1 MTLNLSAPGTETQ
14 LKPRIVVVGVGGAGC
29 NAVNNM
35 ISANLEG
42 VEFVVANTDAQSLA
56 LSASERR
63 IQLGINITNGL
74 GAGARPDIGRAA
86 AEESLDVIIDHLQG
100 SHMAFIAAGMGGG
113 TGTGAAPVI
122 ARAAREQGILTVG
135 VVTKPFQFEGNNRM
149 KSAEEGIEELQ
160 HFVDTLIVIPNQNLF
175 RVCNEHTTF
184 ADAFCMADNV
194 LHSGVRGVTD
204 LMVMP
209 GLINLDFADIR
220 TVMSEMGKAM
230 MGTGE
235 ANGDGR
241 SIAAAEAAIAN
252 PLLDDVSMRGAR
264 GVLINIT
271 GGYDM
276 TLFEVDEAANRIREE
291 VDADANIIFG
301 STFDEKM
308 EGTMRVSIVSTGIDA
323 DASAM
328 PRSPMISLVHDA
340 DRSARPQT
348 VAGAI
353 EPQGD
358 AGQTAPTAT
367 DASAPMGSTGAGL
380 PPLGSA
386 MTAEPLVVPGAN
398 AAAPTLAGSSATAQ
412 ALAEPMPEPEPEP
425 RQPVLTAGQP
435 FIPPR
440 PAMPAAREPQLRA
453 PQTAPNAFAEAAVQ
467 NGAAQ
472 TEKRRGRSLFQKVTG
487 AVNSLVTE
495 EGPVATALPPL
506 STPARETAPVET
518 AAVPAPAPMPEPAP
532 EQALEAAPEQVQTPV
547 QEPVT
552 ATPTLSAPTPE
563 PVPEPAPEPVAP
575 PAAMTAPTPPPA
587 MPEPVAEPAP
597 EPAAETVAETPPP
610 APAQPSLSNLE
621 PAASEAPGGED
632 DMLEIPAFLR
642 RQAN

>member
-1 MTLNLSAPGTETQ
+1 MTLNLTAPPPESQ
-14 LKPRIVVVGVGGAGC
+14 LKPRIVVVGVGGAGS

-35 ISANLEG
+35 IASNLEG

-56 LSASERR
+56 MNSSERR
-63 IQLGINITNGL
+63 IQLGANITNGL

-86 AEESLDVIIDHLQG
+86 AEEALDEIIDHLQG

-135 VVTKPFQFEGNNRM
+135 VVTKPFQFEGRHRATL
-149 KSAEEGIEELQ
+149 AEEGIEELQ

-175 RVCNEHTTF
+175 RICNENTTF

-204 LMVMP
+204 LMIMP

-235 ANGDGR
+235 AGGDGR
-241 SIAAAEAAIAN
+241 AIESAEAAIAN

-271 GGYDM
+271 GGPDM

-301 STFDEKM
+301 STFDQNM
-308 EGTMRVSIVSTGIDA
+308 EGSMRVSIVATGIDA
-323 DASAM
+323 NAQAM

-340 DRSARPQT
+340 DQSKAKK
-348 VAGAI
+348 I
-353 EPQGD
+353 E
-358 AGQTAPTAT
+358 TEAT
-367 DASAPMGSTGAGL
+367 TEDKAANV
-380 PPLGSA
+380 
-386 MTAEPLVVPGAN
+386 TAETKETEVIAEAPVVAKTPKPEVKDEAV
-398 AAAPTLAGSSATAQ
+398 AAAPMTWPEETEVSTPSTATA
-412 ALAEPMPEPEPEP
+412 
-425 RQPVLTAGQP
+425 
-435 FIPPR
+435 FIPPK
-440 PAMPAAREPQLRA
+440 PAAAERRVETPVQPSKA
-453 PQTAPNAFAEAAVQ
+453 NAFAEAAIT
-467 NGAAQ
+467 NAGAQA
-472 TEKRRGRSLFQKVTG
+472 ERRRGRSLFQKVTG
-487 AVNSLVTE
+487 AVNRAMTE
-495 EGPVATALPPL
+495 EQPADKPQAAERREPVATAPAA
-506 STPARETAPVET
+506 TPKPAAPVAPK
-518 AAVPAPAPMPEPAP
+518 AA
-532 EQALEAAPEQVQTPV
+532 
-547 QEPVT
+547 EPVT
-552 ATPTLSAPTPE
+552 A
-563 PVPEPAPEPVAP
+563 PVVKA
-575 PAAMTAPTPPPA
+575 T
-587 MPEPVAEPAP
+587 PEPVAEPQPAVAAV
-597 EPAAETVAETPPP
+597 PAAEPVNTQVEIPAPVAAEKPAEPAVAEAPKAPESVAAKP
-610 APAQPSLSNLE
+610 KAPAQQSLADIKPAE
-621 PAASEAPGGED
+621 PRQSASAEE